1 MLESMLIDGEA
12 EDVMMVVVRKGNC
25 QSQGESSNA
34 NELENVANLS
44 LTMRDVCKNVAMAM

>member
-1 MLESMLIDGEA
+1 MLIDGEA